1 LGLAASLSPF
11 WQCTINAKRFLPS
24 LGCNKKEQK
33 PSQQEEDEEKKS
45 MPPLLS
51 PYLKETLEFA
61 QWIKK
66 IKSELYTHDGAMGQP
81 F

>member
-1 LGLAASLSPF
+1 
-11 WQCTINAKRFLPS
+11 
-24 LGCNKKEQK
+24 
-33 PSQQEEDEEKKS
+33 